1 MGFEHAL
8 YEVANDV
15 FKRAKSVDSP
25 EAIRDALRDTD
36 CKTIVGPIRFA
47 TAPIPNVCRTPL
59 VGGQWVRGKKYKY
72 ELEIVFNDTYP
83 SIPKTG
89 TLKPLA

>member
-8 YEVANDV
+8 FEVANDV
-15 FKRAKSVDSP
+15 FKRTKSMSP
-25 EAIRDALRDTD
+25 DAIRDALRTTD
-36 CKTIVGPIRFA
+36 CNTIVGPIHFDDK
-47 TAPIPNVCRTPL
+47 PIPNFCRTPL
-59 VGGQWVRGKKYKY
+59 VGGQWVRGKKYPV
-72 ELEIVFNDTYP
+72 ELEIIFNGTYP